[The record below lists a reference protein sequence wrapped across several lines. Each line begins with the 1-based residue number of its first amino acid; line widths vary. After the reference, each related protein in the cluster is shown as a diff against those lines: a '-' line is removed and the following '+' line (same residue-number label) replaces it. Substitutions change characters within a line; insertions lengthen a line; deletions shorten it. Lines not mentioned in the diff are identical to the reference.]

1 MCRGDYRYC
10 YLCYGTYGV
19 NITSRRCI
27 PCIDPNCISCTYDAA
42 ICTNCTAGYGV
53 TTVATCALCNSS
65 SNACL
70 GCISSNILKCTSCPI
85 TRYLSG
91 TICDICISFCDIC
104 TNNSICITCSPGYY
118 R

>member
-70 GCISSNILKCTSCPI
+70 DYISSNILKCTSCPI